1 MTKRK
6 IIRIDEEKCDGCGK
20 CITACAEGALQLID
34 GKARLVKEQFCDG
47 FGDCMGECPTGA
59 LRIEECEADSYDPLA
74 TREYLK
80 KEHGPEA
87 VQRFDETS
95 RRHAEVA
102 HQHAGHGHQGGG
114 CPGSA
119 MRTKLNETA
128 VKQPASFSSKGPAQA
143 IRSDLNQ
150 WPVQL
155 HLVQPGAPFFNNKE
169 LVVLS
174 TCAPVS
180 SADIHWRFLRGR
192 SVVVACPKL
201 DRTEGYVEK
210 LAGILQE
217 SSIPKVMIVRLEVPC
232 CGGLTQIVQ
241 QAVAQSGRTDLEVEE
256 IVIAV
261 NGDII

>member
-1 MTKRK
+1 MAMRK

-20 CITACAEGALQLID
+20 CISACAEGALQLID

-47 FGDCMGECPTGA
+47 FGDCMGDCPTGA
-59 LRIEECEADSYDPLA
+59 LRIEECEADSYDPSA

-80 KEHGPEA
+80 KEHGSEA
-87 VQRFDETS
+87 VERFDETT
-95 RRHAEVA
+95 RRHAALE
-102 HQHAGHGHQGGG
+102 QPPAGHGHQGRS

-119 MRTKLNETA
+119 MRMNLKNAAKPSVT
-128 VKQPASFSSKGPAQA
+128 SGSKGPAQA
-143 IRSDLNQ
+143 IPSELNQ
-150 WPVQL
+150 WPVQM

-174 TCAPVS
+174 TCGPVS
-180 SADIHWRFLRGR
+180 SADIHWRYLRGR

-217 SSIPKVMIVRLEVPC
+217 TSIPKVIVVRMEVPC
-232 CGGLTQIVQ
+232 CGGLTQMVQ
-241 QAVAQSGRTDLEVEE
+241 LAVAQSGRTDLEVEE
-256 IVIAV
+256 VIIAV
-261 NGDII
+261 NGDIM